1 MAPFWQVSSMGDN
14 LSPVTMNFIKNNGFF
29 FLYEFNEA
37 QNHNKNIYKMSVKC
51 AESQN

>member
-1 MAPFWQVSSMGDN
+1 MD
-14 LSPVTMNFIKNNGFF
+14 FF
-29 FLYEFNEA
+29 YEFNEA